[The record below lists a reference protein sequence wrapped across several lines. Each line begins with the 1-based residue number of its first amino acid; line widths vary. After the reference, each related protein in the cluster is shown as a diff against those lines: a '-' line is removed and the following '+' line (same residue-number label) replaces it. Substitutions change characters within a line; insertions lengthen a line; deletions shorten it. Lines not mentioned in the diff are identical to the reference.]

1 MFRNILIPT
10 DGSDLAAK
18 AVEQAVLFAKEIGAK
33 ITAVSVTEPFH
44 FLSVRPTNS
53 NTPRSNTRN
62 TPRLTPKKCLVSF
75 WMLQSWPVL
84 FATRSTSRHRLGSRR
99 LLPRPGSRRARSWLS
114 GDCAVC
120 ERNAHRDGDP
130 QRLACSTQSSAKA
143 RLSGLNFSRPVD
155 IGVLAGNAACRVLP
169 ANADPNP
176 DSSV

>member
-33 ITAVSVTEPFH
+33 ITAVTVTEPFH

-84 FATRSTSRHRLGSRR
+84 FATRSTSSMNRSIRR
-99 LLPRPGSRRARSWLS
+99 LSKPPRQ
-114 GDCAVC
+114 
-120 ERNAHRDGDP
+120 E
-130 QRLACSTQSSAKA
+130 SA
-143 RLSGLNFSRPVD
+143 
-155 IGVLAGNAACRVLP
+155 I
-169 ANADPNP
+169 
-176 DSSV
+176 